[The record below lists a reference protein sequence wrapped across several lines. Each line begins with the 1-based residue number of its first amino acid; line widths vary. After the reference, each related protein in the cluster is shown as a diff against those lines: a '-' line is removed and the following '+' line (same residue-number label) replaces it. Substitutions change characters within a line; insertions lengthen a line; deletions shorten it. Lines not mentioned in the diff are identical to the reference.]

1 MESVLY
7 RAWSRDLKD
16 GREGRTA
23 LHGERS
29 IQGLDQRFTGWLRR
43 LNCFGER
50 SIQGLVQR
58 FKGWLRRQNGFGERS
73 IQGLDQRFKGWLRR
87 QNGFAWR
94 AFYTGPGPEI

>member
-43 LNCFGER
+43 LNGFGER

-58 FKGWLRRQNGFGERS
+58 FKGWLRR
-73 IQGLDQRFKGWLRR
+73 L
-87 QNGFAWR
+87 NGFAWR
-94 AFYTGPGPEI
+94 AFYTGPGPDIYRMVEKAELLWRAFYTGPGPEI